1 MKTFKTDNVIVRRFQ
16 MRDAEQ
22 LNLLLYNNS
31 NVAAE
36 FNNDANVEDEMENLK
51 KTKLVIKSAINEY
64 YTDEPV
70 WAVEN
75 KWSKKII
82 GYIRV
87 CNYSVK
93 NKMCNISWVV
103 SNEYW
108 DDSFMKDALTKIFNF
123 LFSKK
128 NIELIECSY
137 YQQDNNSN
145 MVLDKIGM
153 TKEAVLRDR
162 RVNEKTHKKE
172 NFVIYSISKDEFFNS
187 ENYKLSANRRIKYL
201 KRKI

>member
-31 NVAAE
+31 NVVPE
-36 FNNDANVEDEMENLK
+36 CNVEMNDINQQENLNE
-51 KTKLVIKSAINEY
+51 TKLVIKSAINEY

-75 KWSKKII
+75 KKSKKII

-93 NKMCNISWVV
+93 NRMCNITWAV
-103 SNEYW
+103 SNKHW
-108 DDSFMKDALTKIFNF
+108 DDGFMRDALIQIFNF
-123 LFSKK
+123 LFTKK

-145 MVLDKIGM
+145 IVLDQIGM

-172 NFVIYSISKDEFFNS
+172 NFVIYSISKEEFFNS
-187 ENYKLSANRRIKYL
+187 ENYKLLSKKTIKKI

>member
-36 FNNDANVEDEMENLK
+36 FNNDANEEDEMENLK

>member
-1 MKTFKTDNVIVRRFQ
+1 MKTFKTDNVIIRRFQ

-22 LNLLLYNNS
+22 LNLLLYNDS
-31 NVAAE
+31 NVAPE
-36 FNNDANVEDEMENLK
+36 YDNDINEEDRIENLN

-87 CNYSVK
+87 CNYSIK

-103 SNEYW
+103 SNEHW
-108 DDSFMKDALTKIFNF
+108 DDGFMKDAFTKIFNF
-123 LFSKK
+123 LFTKK

-145 MVLDKIGM
+145 VILDEIGM
-153 TKEAVLRDR
+153 TREAVLRDR

-172 NFVIYSISKDEFFNS
+172 NFVIYSISKEEFFNS
-187 ENYKLSANRRIKYL
+187 ENYKLSSRKSIKRL